1 MSQHEGYD
9 MEDLIGKYITGEATA
24 EERQQVKKWCALA
37 ADNQKYL
44 DHAQL
49 IFDKAQ
55 LEDGQVYNAEVAW
68 EKVRETITKTKLR
81 KLVPVQFWRI
91 AASFLLIS
99 VLSYFLYWQFFST
112 EELQFV
118 SADTVTTQTL
128 ADNTEIS
135 LNKNSSADIVYNER
149 KNTGII
155 KLTGEAT
162 LTIAPDKKVKWMVQ
176 TDDVFIRDIGTTF
189 NVKAYPENNFIEVS
203 VLEGEV
209 QFYTQNDKGIFIK
222 AGEMGVYDKSTRQ
235 FSLAAAEPNVIA
247 YKTLQ
252 FTFNDIDLRSAAE
265 QLGVVY
271 NRTILLD
278 KNLESCRLTVD
289 FINEDLETIL
299 SIIAETLNLTVTDNG
314 NEIVLS
320 GDGCP

>member
-24 EERQQVKKWCALA
+24 EEKQQVLDWCALSV
-37 ADNQKYL
+37 DNQKYL
-44 DHAQL
+44 EHAQL
-49 IFDKAQ
+49 IFEKAQ
-55 LEDGQVYNAEVAW
+55 LEDGQVYNADLAW

-99 VLSYFLYWQFFST
+99 ILSYFLYWQFFST
-112 EELQFV
+112 EELQFA
-118 SADTVTTQTL
+118 SAETVTTQTL
-128 ADNTEIS
+128 ADNTEITF
-135 LNKNSSADIVYNER
+135 NKNSSAEIIFNER
-149 KNTGII
+149 KKTGVI
-155 KLTGEAT
+155 KLKGEAT
-162 LTIAPDKKVKWMVQ
+162 LTISPNKKVNWVVQ
-176 TDDVFIRDIGTTF
+176 TDEVLIRDIGTTF
-189 NVKAYPENNFIEVS
+189 NVKAYPENDFIEVS

-209 QFYTQNDKGIFIK
+209 QFYTQNDEGVFIK

-235 FSLAAAEPNVIA
+235 FSVAEAEPNVIA

-252 FTFNDIDLRSAAE
+252 FTFNDIDLKSAVD
-265 QLGVVY
+265 QLGAVY

-278 KNLESCRLTVD
+278 RNLESCRLTVD

-299 SIIAETLNLTVTDNG
+299 SIIVETLNLTVTDNG

-320 GDGCP
+320 GDGCL